1 MIERQFRQYMAK
13 FYPQG
18 VPPLQESEIR
28 QAFFVGASEALLEV
42 NAAAQA
48 GLANGPRML
57 KELDRELIAYAAHR
71 AAELKN
77 PSRQ

>member
-13 FYPQG
+13 VYPQG
-18 VPPLQESEIR
+18 VPPQQEAEIR
-28 QAFFVGASEALLEV
+28 QAFFAGASEVLLEV
-42 NAAAQA
+42 SAAADA
-48 GLANGPRML
+48 GLGKGVRML
-57 KELDRELIAYAAHR
+57 KELDRELIAYVAHR